1 MESKTAQNFLPGSL
15 FTFEGIDG
23 SGKST
28 QARRIQDLFTKEGHV
43 VSLSRE
49 PGGTPLGE
57 TVRTLLL
64 SEKPPL
70 SPLAELFLFLSDR
83 AQHVDQI
90 IRPALESAQTLL
102 VDRFIDATVAYQGYG
117 LGHPLPMLESLH
129 TLILGTLRPKRT
141 FLLDLSPETAFQ
153 RIRKRS
159 GPKNR
164 IEQRGTDFFDR
175 VRNGYMELARQEPER
190 IMVIDATL
198 PEETITRLIAAEIH
212 RLLDFKVFNGDPAL
226 KTADGERN

>member
-28 QARRIQDLFTKEGHV
+28 QARRIYDFLSREGHP

-64 SEKPPL
+64 TETTPL

-83 AQHVDQI
+83 AQHIDQV
-90 IRPALESAQTLL
+90 IRPALESTQTIL

-117 LGHPLPMLESLH
+117 LGHPLPVLETLH
-129 TLILGTLRPKRT
+129 RLILGPVRPKRT
-141 FLLDLSPETAFQ
+141 FLLDLSPENAFH

-159 GPKNR
+159 GPQNR
-164 IEQRGTDFFDR
+164 IEQRGIHFFER
-175 VRNGYMELARQEPER
+175 VRNGYMELARQDPER
-190 IMVIDATL
+190 IMLIDATL
-198 PEETITRLIAAEIH
+198 PEETITRMISDEI
-212 RLLDFKVFNGDPAL
+212 RGILDFKESGDRKDPLA
-226 KTADGERN
+226 TGG